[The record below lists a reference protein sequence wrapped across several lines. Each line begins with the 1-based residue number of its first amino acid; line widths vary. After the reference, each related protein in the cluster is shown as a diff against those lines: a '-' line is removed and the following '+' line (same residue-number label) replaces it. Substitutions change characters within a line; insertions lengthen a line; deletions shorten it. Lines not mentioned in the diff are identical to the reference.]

1 LEEKRVRHRHLEV
14 LSQKFDELRSRLNSQ
29 IRPGLSER
37 ASQLIT
43 ALTDGRYSQVDLDEE
58 YTPRLFDDGEFK
70 PVISGGEEDILHLS
84 LRLAVS
90 QMIAERAGLDL
101 GLLVLDEVFG
111 SLDEA
116 RRDSVIAL
124 LQNLKGAFPQILLIT
139 HIESIHD
146 MVDRCLRVEYDA
158 ARQASVVRES
168 LELSFEELPS
178 GPQPAPGKKNPV
190 REDRGQ

>member
-1 LEEKRVRHRHLEV
+1 
-14 LSQKFDELRSRLNSQ
+14 
-29 IRPGLSER
+29 
-37 ASQLIT
+37 
-43 ALTDGRYSQVDLDEE
+43 
-58 YTPRLFDDGEFK
+58 
-70 PVISGGEEDILHLS
+70 
-84 LRLAVS
+84 
-90 QMIAERAGLDL
+90 MIAERAGLDL

-168 LELSFEELPS
+168 LELPFEELPS
-178 GPQPAPGKKNPV
+178 GRLWVPSGASSTG
-190 REDRGQ
+190 G